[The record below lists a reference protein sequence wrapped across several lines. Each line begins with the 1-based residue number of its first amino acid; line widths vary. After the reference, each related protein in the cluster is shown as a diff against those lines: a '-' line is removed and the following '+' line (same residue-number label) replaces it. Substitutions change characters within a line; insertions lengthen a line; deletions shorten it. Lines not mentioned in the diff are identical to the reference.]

1 MTWGMTELMQRMTQ
15 TNFEVI
21 LNIFVKVINLFRQ
34 STKEKQKFLTTFSA
48 KNKELEKVA
57 AGC

>member
-1 MTWGMTELMQRMTQ
+1 MTELLQRMTQ
-15 TNFEVI
+15 ANFEVI
-21 LNIFVKVINLFRQ
+21 LTIFVKVIHLFRQ

-48 KNKELEKVA
+48 KNKELEKDA